1 MTLVTK
7 YYLVFS
13 SKLANEETR
22 NKKSVAITTV
32 HVKFVRFLFVPAVHI
47 LILELDLKKITEF
60 VYTILSLCGLFLW

>member
-1 MTLVTK
+1 MKKPETK
-7 YYLVFS
+7 
-13 SKLANEETR
+13 KN
-22 NKKSVAITTV
+22 VAITTV